1 MEKKKNISHYVETVF
16 HNKNN
21 LEFSNETILHID
33 LNKLEH
39 NFNYLKSKL
48 KKNTRIIGVVKAFA
62 YGHGDIE
69 ISRKLE
75 KLGAYALW
83 VSDFEE
89 GISLRKAG
97 IKSKIIVANPGLKSY
112 EEIIKYSLDI
122 VIYNQRLLDLYA
134 SKKNEINIHIKFNSG
149 MNRYGFEAQE
159 TANIVEKIK
168 TNYHL
173 KLLSICSHL
182 AASDKEEKSEFTINQ
197 IAKFKTISK
206 NFELLYG
213 AKIDKHILNSNGVLN
228 FANHQMDV
236 VRLGIGL
243 FGSSTDKNLKQISQL
258 SSVVTQIRNVEK
270 GESVGYGPSF
280 VAPEN
285 MKIAII
291 PIGYADGLNRKFSS
305 IGSVYIN
312 KKECKIIGNIS
323 MDSFAVNTSNIAI
336 HEGET
341 VEIFGNNLSVNEIAK
356 KINTIP
362 YEIYSTL
369 NRRIKRVY
377 SDS

>member
-1 MEKKKNISHYVETVF
+1 
-16 HNKNN
+16 

-48 KKNTRIIGVVKAFA
+48 KKDTRIIGVVKAFA

-243 FGSSTDKNLKQISQL
+243 YGSSTDKNLKQISQL
-258 SSVVTQIRNVEK
+258 SSVVTQIRDVVK

-285 MKIAII
+285 MKIGII

-323 MDSFAVNTSNIAI
+323 MDSFAVNTSNITI
-336 HEGET
+336 HEGEA

>member
-39 NFNYLKSKL
+39 NFNFLKSKL
-48 KKNTRIIGVVKAFA
+48 KKNTKIIGVVKAFA
-62 YGHGDIE
+62 YGHGDVE
-69 ISRKLE
+69 ISKRLE

-112 EEIIKYSLDI
+112 EEIIKYNLDI
-122 VIYNQRLLDLYA
+122 VIYNQRLLDLYT
-134 SKKNEINIHIKFNSG
+134 SHKKKINIHIKFNSG
-149 MNRYGFEAQE
+149 MNRYGFDAEE
-159 TANIVEKIK
+159 TANVVKKIK
-168 TNYHL
+168 NNYHL
-173 KLLSICSHL
+173 RLLSICSHL
-182 AASDKEEKSEFTINQ
+182 AASDKEEKSEFTLNQ

-206 NFELLYG
+206 NFEIIYG

-228 FANHQMDV
+228 FVNQQMDI

-243 FGSSTDKNLKQISQL
+243 YGSSTNKNLKQISRL

-270 GESVGYGPSF
+270 GESVGYDPSF
-280 VAPEN
+280 VASKN

-323 MDSFAVNTSNIAI
+323 MDSFAVNTSNLNIQ
-336 HEGET
+336 EGET

>member
-1 MEKKKNISHYVETVF
+1 MEKKKNTSHYVETVF

-39 NFNYLKSKL
+39 NFNFLKSKL
-48 KKNTRIIGVVKAFA
+48 KKNTKIIGVVKAFA
-62 YGHGDIE
+62 YGHGDVE
-69 ISRKLE
+69 ISKRLE

-112 EEIIKYSLDI
+112 EEIIKYNLDI
-122 VIYNQRLLDLYA
+122 VIYNQRLLDLYT
-134 SKKNEINIHIKFNSG
+134 SHKKKINIHIKFNSG
-149 MNRYGFEAQE
+149 MNRYGFDAEE
-159 TANIVEKIK
+159 TANVVKKIK
-168 TNYHL
+168 NNYHL
-173 KLLSICSHL
+173 RLLSICSHL
-182 AASDKEEKSEFTINQ
+182 AASDKEEKSEFTLNQ

-206 NFELLYG
+206 NFEIIYG

-228 FANHQMDV
+228 FVNQQMDI

-243 FGSSTDKNLKQISQL
+243 YGSSTNKNLKQISRL

-270 GESVGYGPSF
+270 GESVGYDPSF
-280 VAPEN
+280 VAPKN

-323 MDSFAVNTSNIAI
+323 MDSFAVNTSNLNIQ
-336 HEGET
+336 EGET

>member
-1 MEKKKNISHYVETVF
+1 MQTA
-16 HNKNN
+16 
-21 LEFSNETILHID
+21 NETILTID
-33 LNKLEH
+33 LKKLEH

-48 KKNTRIIGVVKAFA
+48 KKNTKIIGVVKAFA

-89 GISLRKAG
+89 GISLREAG

-134 SKKNEINIHIKFNSG
+134 SKKNDINIHIKFNSG

-168 TNYHL
+168 ANYHL

-182 AASDKEEKSEFTINQ
+182 ASSDKKEKSEFTLNQ

-243 FGSSTDKNLKQISQL
+243 YGSSTDKNLKQISQL
-258 SSVVTQIRNVEK
+258 SSVVTQIRDVVK

-291 PIGYADGLNRKFSS
+291 PIGYADGLNRKFSG

-323 MDSFAVNTSNIAI
+323 MDSFAVNTSNITI
-336 HEGET
+336 HEGEA

>member
-48 KKNTRIIGVVKAFA
+48 KKNTKIIGVVKAFA

-134 SKKNEINIHIKFNSG
+134 SKKNEINIHIEFNSG

-168 TNYHL
+168 ANYHL

-182 AASDKEEKSEFTINQ
+182 AASDKEEKLEFTINQ

-243 FGSSTDKNLKQISQL
+243 YGTSTDKNLKQISQL
-258 SSVVTQIRNVEK
+258 SSVVSQIRDVEK

-323 MDSFAVNTSNIAI
+323 MDSFAVNTSNITI
-336 HEGET
+336 QEGET

>member
-1 MEKKKNISHYVETVF
+1 
-16 HNKNN
+16 
-21 LEFSNETILHID
+21 
-33 LNKLEH
+33 
-39 NFNYLKSKL
+39 
-48 KKNTRIIGVVKAFA
+48 
-62 YGHGDIE
+62 
-69 ISRKLE
+69 
-75 KLGAYALW
+75 
-83 VSDFEE
+83 
-89 GISLRKAG
+89 
-97 IKSKIIVANPGLKSY
+97 
-112 EEIIKYSLDI
+112 
-122 VIYNQRLLDLYA
+122 
-134 SKKNEINIHIKFNSG
+134 

-168 TNYHL
+168 HSYHL

-182 AASDKEEKSEFTINQ
+182 AASDKAEKSEFTLNQ

-206 NFELLYG
+206 NFEILYG

-243 FGSSTDKNLKQISQL
+243 YGSSTDKNLKQISQL
-258 SSVVTQIRNVEK
+258 SSVVSQIRDVEK

-323 MDSFAVNTSNIAI
+323 MDSFAVNTSNITI
-336 HEGET
+336 HEGEA